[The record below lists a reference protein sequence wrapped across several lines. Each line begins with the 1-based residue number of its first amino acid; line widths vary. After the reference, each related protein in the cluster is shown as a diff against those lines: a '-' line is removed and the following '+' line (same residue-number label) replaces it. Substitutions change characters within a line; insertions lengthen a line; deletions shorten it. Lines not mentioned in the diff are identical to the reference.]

1 MGFAIGLVLVAIVA
15 TILLILRTRGGDGVQ
30 VSISQMPKVVSQLK
44 AAGRD
49 SSFAVFLFMP
59 KGRPANNGGEQ
70 VNLQYSIENGHL
82 GLDWVLLASPNIA
95 DQDDIAAFMRDRG
108 FAANMREMNKVRYMR
123 VEDGDIVDLGV
134 RIATDFYNLNPT
146 DEIDLIVE
154 GFNWKPADAPS

>member
-15 TILLILRTRGGDGVQ
+15 TILLILRARGADEVR
-30 VSISQMPKVVSQLK
+30 VSVSQMPRVVSQLK
-44 AAGRD
+44 ASGRD

-59 KGRPANNGGEQ
+59 KGRPANDSDEP
-70 VNLQYSIENGHL
+70 VNLQYSIENERL
-82 GLDWVLLASPNIA
+82 GLDWVLLAPPNIA
-95 DQDDIAAFMRDRG
+95 DQDKIGAFMRDRG

-134 RIATDFYNLNPT
+134 KIAPDFYDLKPT

-154 GFNWKPADAPS
+154 SFTWKPDGMPS